1 MTTPLRLRGTP
12 STCGD
17 DPFWWLK
24 RVMGSVRH
32 LEDFLFDVITLD
44 LESLVD
50 RSVMASDL
58 YLRKLRLLVKESPE
72 AGVFGYYK
80 PSLSAEAFQQRFVC
94 VFALHHGGA
103 ATSSHAVPFPQ
114 PDGASSATKPTH
126 DTHSHTS
133 TQQQGSVTS
142 RWTCCLFVQVAT
154 LALSPRCCCC
164 NTASHTLLYISHTEE
179 CDGFVLAHMSCDAD
193 RCRSPDAS
201 QHTVCTTMHERWV
214 DNWCLDTVTLRC
226 ALCRRSGAA
235 IREVDGATVALCA
248 ASLGKGRKLGALRCC
263 PGA

>member
-58 YLRKLRLLVKESPE
+58 SLRKLRLLVKESPE

-103 ATSSHAVPFPQ
+103 ATSSHAPL
-114 PDGASSATKPTH
+114 PDINNQMVLQVQQSQRTIPTATP
-126 DTHSHTS
+126 
-133 TQQQGSVTS
+133 
-142 RWTCCLFVQVAT
+142 
-154 LALSPRCCCC
+154 PR
-164 NTASHTLLYISHTEE
+164 NNK
-179 CDGFVLAHMSCDAD
+179 VL
-193 RCRSPDAS
+193 
-201 QHTVCTTMHERWV
+201 
-214 DNWCLDTVTLRC
+214 
-226 ALCRRSGAA
+226 
-235 IREVDGATVALCA
+235 
-248 ASLGKGRKLGALRCC
+248 
-263 PGA
+263 